1 MTDHY
6 PLAAQQPSAEE
17 VSQRLLYSLVAP
29 SARTFAE
36 GVVPDPQSAD
46 LGAIFGLGFPPYTG
60 GPLSYIDT
68 IGVDAYVATA
78 DMLAQRHGARF
89 TPPQLLRDMAKS
101 GKTFYA
107 DSTPSSQRKYTRS
120 GLNRML
126 EVEVVKI
133 ANAMG
138 IAASV
143 DDLKADTVA
152 KVLAAQAGKKAA

>member
-1 MTDHY
+1 MTKHY
-6 PLAAQQPSAEE
+6 PLAKEQPSGEE
-17 VSQRLLYSLVAP
+17 VSQRLLYALLAP
-29 SARTFAE
+29 SARTYAE

-60 GPLSYIDT
+60 GPMSYIDT
-68 IGVDAYVATA
+68 IGMDAYIATS

-89 TPPQLLRDMAKS
+89 SPPQSFRDMAEKGETLYKDSAPTAKKTYTKS
-101 GKTFYA
+101 A
-107 DSTPSSQRKYTRS
+107 
-120 GLNRML
+120 LNRML

-138 IAASV
+138 IAAST

-152 KVLAAQAGKKAA
+152 KVLAAQA